1 MRISSPQAQSHFHI
15 PRTRR
20 PSLILIRKNFLLPN
34 SVTEG
39 AQCRA
44 PGVSCRSEMVAP
56 ASDSTSELAPG
67 FYWLR
72 QQDESSGAWTVVRV
86 YRHRKR
92 LRIQILA
99 TKADKPLE
107 NFEDLDQALGPE
119 ARMPSTRSARSTTA
133 ASG

>member
-1 MRISSPQAQSHFHI
+1 
-15 PRTRR
+15 
-20 PSLILIRKNFLLPN
+20 
-34 SVTEG
+34 
-39 AQCRA
+39 
-44 PGVSCRSEMVAP
+44 MVAP

-99 TKADKPLE
+99 TEADKPLE
-107 NFEDLDQALGPE
+107 HFDDLDQALGPE
-119 ARMPSTRSARSTTA
+119 ARMLIGRSARSTTA